1 MLMNLSN
8 PCLQLI
14 YKHSLHQIDHLCD
27 LNYCWFHYLTA
38 YPAILFVYT
47 ILTLYGLLWK
57 GFVLFVLM
65 KSLFLHSHN
74 LLQYY
79 LNLNQWYFSM
89 FISPE
94 SAWLSRWLI
103 LFINLLALW
112 NEVLSISKI
121 ICIPRSLV
129 VLWLFIVHSAVTEGF
144 IGAGIFTDGIT
155 GTGVV
160 VVGCV
165 SAGTKIGGT
174 VPEVWVSLF
183 NRLAEFTW
191 MTWRLWS
198 LLAML
203 QPWWLLYFCWCC
215 FWCLC
220 KNMLGA
226 PHMIKSCTLCF

>member
-38 YPAILFVYT
+38 YPAILFVYP

-129 VLWLFIVHSAVTEGF
+129 VLWLFIVHRCRHRRLYRCRYIYWWYYRYGCGCRGLCICGHKNWRYCTRGLGF
-144 IGAGIFTDGIT
+144 II
-155 GTGVV
+155 
-160 VVGCV
+160 
-165 SAGTKIGGT
+165 
-174 VPEVWVSLF
+174 
-183 NRLAEFTW
+183 
-191 MTWRLWS
+191 
-198 LLAML
+198 
-203 QPWWLLYFCWCC
+203 
-215 FWCLC
+215 
-220 KNMLGA
+220 
-226 PHMIKSCTLCF
+226 